1 MKKFR
6 VTKVDGTVEIIE
18 ANNMEN
24 AISLARNMFGQLPND
39 VNTKIVN
46 DVIDSLYEIST
57 AVKDA
62 YITIRSGAKELDWE
76 KVYAETHKVI
86 EDLKTEIEKQEKLVG
101 SMVKINKEENTSE
114 EV

>member
-24 AISLARNMFGQLPND
+24 SISLARNKFGQLPND

-46 DVIDSLYEIST
+46 DVIDSLYNISSI
-57 AVKDA
+57 VKNA
-62 YITIRSGAKELDWE
+62 YIDIRSGAKELDWE
-76 KVYAETHKVI
+76 KVYAMTHDVI
-86 EDLKTEIEKQEKLVG
+86 ESLKQETEKQEKLVG
-101 SMVKINKEENTSE
+101 SMVKINKEEL
-114 EV
+114 

>member
-24 AISLARNMFGQLPND
+24 AISLARNKFGQLPND

-46 DVIDSLYEIST
+46 NVIDSLYYISNK
-57 AVKDA
+57 VKQSYA
-62 YITIRSGAKELDWE
+62 EIRSGAKELDWE
-76 KVYAETHKVI
+76 KVYAITHENI
-86 EDLKTEIEKQEKLVG
+86 EALKQEIEKQEKLVG
-101 SMVKINKEENTSE
+101 SMVKINKEEL
-114 EV
+114 